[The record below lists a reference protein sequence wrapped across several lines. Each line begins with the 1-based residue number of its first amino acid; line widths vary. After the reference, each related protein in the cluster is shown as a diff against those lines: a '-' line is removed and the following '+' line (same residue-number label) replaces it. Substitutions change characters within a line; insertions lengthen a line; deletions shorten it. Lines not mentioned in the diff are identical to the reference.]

1 MPYTYKVRIVNPNK
15 KSDFIVRQLHRC
27 HSKFTS
33 VTAVRVSLIEQF
45 DEQVPESV
53 KFNVGYID
61 GRHQMS
67 LFSNEDLNLMYSKYK
82 FGGEII
88 LWCDGRCREES
99 RSSRKRDIDTS
110 LLKRQER
117 EDQIDGI
124 FKDLKSKHRDKYSV
138 PQLRLWSRMI
148 CTGIHDDMDKPPN
161 IPAFGGSTKKPRK
174 ESVADA
180 ITGAATTVI
189 KALCT
194 PVVNNSG
201 DSKASAEPESHRTP
215 ITGISPGKAVELRMK
230 NLEQL
235 RYLQNVFEDGILD
248 EKEYAE
254 QKNSI
259 LTSLRKL

>member
-15 KSDFIVRQLHRC
+15 KSDFIVRQLHWC

-33 VTAVRVSLIEQF
+33 VTAVRVSLI
-45 DEQVPESV
+45 EQVPESV

-82 FGGEII
+82 FGGEVI

-124 FKDLKSKHRDKYSV
+124 FKDLKSKHHDKYSV
-138 PQLRLWSRMI
+138 PQLRL
-148 CTGIHDDMDKPPN
+148 
-161 IPAFGGSTKKPRK
+161 
-174 ESVADA
+174 
-180 ITGAATTVI
+180 
-189 KALCT
+189 
-194 PVVNNSG
+194 
-201 DSKASAEPESHRTP
+201 
-215 ITGISPGKAVELRMK
+215 
-230 NLEQL
+230 
-235 RYLQNVFEDGILD
+235 
-248 EKEYAE
+248 
-254 QKNSI
+254 
-259 LTSLRKL
+259 

>member
-27 HSKFTS
+27 LSKFTS
-33 VTAVRVSLIEQF
+33 VTAIRVSLIDQF

-67 LFSNEDLNLMYSKYK
+67 LFNNEDLNLMYSKHK

-88 LWCDGRCREES
+88 LWCDGRCREDS

-117 EDQIDGI
+117 EDQIDGT
-124 FKDLKSKHRDKYSV
+124 FKDLKSKHNDNYSV
-138 PQLRLWSRMI
+138 PQLQLWSRMI
-148 CTGIHDDMDKPPN
+148 CTNLHDNMDKPPN

-174 ESVADA
+174 ESVTDA
-180 ITGAATTVI
+180 ITGAAATVI
-189 KALCT
+189 KALRT
-194 PVVNNSG
+194 PDVNGSSN
-201 DSKASAEPESHRTP
+201 SKANVESESHRTP

-235 RYLQNVFEDGILD
+235 RYLQNLFEDGILD